1 MIGIIDYGAGNLRSV
16 KKAIDFL
23 HIENVIIQSQA
34 DFTEHI
40 EKVILPGVGSF
51 GAAVETMKAKKLYAP
66 VAEWLAAD
74 RPFLG
79 ICLGMQML
87 FGESE
92 ESPGVKGF
100 EVFHG
105 NIPQFTQ
112 GKVPQIGWNQVQ
124 HTSPAPLFEG
134 IADNAF
140 FYFLHGYYVNP
151 ESSDVTI
158 AATDYGITY
167 TSAVQKGRIYGVQF
181 HPEKSSD
188 VGIQLLKNW
197 VALC

>member
-23 HIENVIIQSQA
+23 TIENVIIQSKA
-34 DFTEHI
+34 DLTERI

-51 GAAVETMKAKKLYAP
+51 GSAVETMKAKKLYAP

-100 EVFHG
+100 NVFPG
-105 NIPQFTQ
+105 DIPQFKQ
-112 GKVPQIGWNQVQ
+112 GKVPQIGWNQVKYARE
-124 HTSPAPLFEG
+124 APLFEG
-134 IADNAF
+134 ITDNAF

-151 ESSDVTI
+151 ASSDMTI
-158 AATDYGITY
+158 AETDYGITY

-181 HPEKSSD
+181 HPEKSSN

-197 VALC
+197 VTLC

>member
-23 HIENVIIQSQA
+23 DIDNVIIQSPA
-34 DFTEHI
+34 DFTPQI

-51 GAAVETMKAKKLYAP
+51 GAAVDTLKARNLYAP
-66 VAEWLAAD
+66 AAEWLAAEK
-74 RPFLG
+74 PFLG
-79 ICLGMQML
+79 ICLGMQLL

-92 ESPGVKGF
+92 ESPGMKGF
-100 EVFHG
+100 DVFHG
-105 NIPQFTQ
+105 NIPQFTR

-124 HTSPAPLFEG
+124 YTKSTPLFEG
-134 IADNAF
+134 IIDNAF

-151 ESSDVTI
+151 TNAEATI
-158 AATDYGITY
+158 AETEYGIPY
-167 TSAVQKGRIYGVQF
+167 TSAVRKGRIYGVQF

-188 VGIQLLKNW
+188 MGIQLLKNW
-197 VALC
+197 VTLC

>member
-16 KKAIDFL
+16 KKAMDFL
-23 HIENVIIQSQA
+23 NIDNVIIQSQS
-34 DFTEHI
+34 DFTGNI

-51 GAAVETMKAKKLYAP
+51 GAAVDTLHAQKLYAP

-74 RPFLG
+74 QPFLG
-79 ICLGMQML
+79 ICLGMQLL

-92 ESPGVKGF
+92 ESPGMKGF
-100 EVFHG
+100 DVFHG

-112 GKVPQIGWNQVQ
+112 GKVPQIGWNQVKPLRP
-124 HTSPAPLFEG
+124 TPLFEG

-151 ESSDVTI
+151 ESPEVTI

-167 TSAVQKGRIYGVQF
+167 TSAVQRGRIYGVQF

-197 VALC
+197 VTLC